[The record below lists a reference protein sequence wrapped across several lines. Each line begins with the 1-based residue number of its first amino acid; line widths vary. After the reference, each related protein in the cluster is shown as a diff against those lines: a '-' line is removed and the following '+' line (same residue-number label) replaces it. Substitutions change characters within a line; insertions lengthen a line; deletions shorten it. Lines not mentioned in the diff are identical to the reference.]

1 MKQFILIVAL
11 FSICFAAQ
19 AQKVDSD
26 LKLSTLSFQKTFQ
39 QEPLVIDVKK
49 ARKSPTFE
57 LPKVPN
63 IIWKHHP
70 ETVSYYNNHRLNPLC
85 FNQSNGWEM
94 IQVRPMKHQ
103 VLYDA
108 AAIGGGI
115 ILGTVLEA
123 LSQL

>member
-1 MKQFILIVAL
+1 MKQLILTIAL
-11 FSICFAAQ
+11 LGLTLSLAAQ
-19 AQKVDSD
+19 ENTFKLNNQKQ
-26 LKLSTLSFQKTFQ
+26 SFQQSYQ
-39 QEPLVIDVKK
+39 QTPLVINTKK
-49 ARKSPTFE
+49 TEKAPQFT

-70 ETVSYYNNHRLNPLC
+70 ETASHYNNHRANPLC

-108 AAIGGGI
+108 AAIGTGV
-115 ILGTVLEA
+115 ILGSILEA
-123 LSQL
+123 LSQ